1 MLSGGEGE
9 EALAFSLTHRT
20 ACGTLTPGILLSL
33 LQENRPVTESLPP
46 TPNGTVV
53 EYHPT
58 IKELP
63 SDERPRER
71 LANYGPGALSTAEL
85 LAIILRVGTKDEN
98 VIRLA
103 QRLLVHFD
111 GLPGLAQ
118 APFEDLIEQKGVGP
132 AKAVELK
139 AAFELGRRWQAAAPQ
154 ERLQVKSPQDAANL
168 LMLEMSVLEQEH
180 LRTIMLNSKNHV
192 LKVHTVYVGS
202 VNTASLRIAEL
213 FREAVRLNSVALIVA
228 HNHPSGDPTPSA
240 EDIAVTRQIVEAG
253 KLLNI
258 EVLDHLV
265 IGQQRWVSLKERG
278 LGF

>member
-1 MLSGGEGE
+1 M
-9 EALAFSLTHRT
+9 T
-20 ACGTLTPGILLSL
+20 
-33 LQENRPVTESLPP
+33 QSLPP
-46 TPNGTVV
+46 PSNGTTV
-53 EYHPT
+53 EYYPT

-71 LANYGPGALSTAEL
+71 LANYGPGMLSTAEL

-98 VIRLA
+98 VIRMA
-103 QRLLVHFD
+103 QRLLAHFD
-111 GLPGLAQ
+111 GLPGLAR
-118 APFEDLIEQKGVGP
+118 APFEDLIEQKGIGP

-139 AAFELGRRWQAAAPQ
+139 AAFELGRRWQNAAPQ

-168 LMLEMSVLEQEH
+168 LMLEMGILEQEH
-180 LRTIMLNSKNHV
+180 LKTIMMDSKNHV
-192 LKVHTVYVGS
+192 LKVHTVYIGS
-202 VNTASLRIAEL
+202 VNTANVRVGEL
-213 FREAVRLNSVALIVA
+213 FREAIRLNSVAMIVA

-240 EDIAVTRQIVEAG
+240 EDVAVTRRIVEAG
-253 KLLNI
+253 QLLNV

>member
-1 MLSGGEGE
+1 VPQPLS
-9 EALAFSLTHRT
+9 
-20 ACGTLTPGILLSL
+20 
-33 LQENRPVTESLPP
+33 PP
-46 TPNGTVV
+46 SNGTAI
-53 EYHPT
+53 EYYPT

-71 LANYGPGALSTAEL
+71 LTNYGPGALSNAEL
-85 LAIILRVGTKDEN
+85 LAIILRVGSRDEN
-98 VIRLA
+98 VIRMA
-103 QRLLVHFD
+103 QRLLTHFD

-118 APFEDLIEQKGVGP
+118 APMEDLIEQKGIGP

-139 AAFELGRRWQAAAPQ
+139 AAFELGRRWQNASPQ

-168 LMLEMSVLEQEH
+168 LMLEMGILEQEH
-180 LRTIMLNSKNHV
+180 LRTIMLDSKNHV

-202 VNTASLRIAEL
+202 VNSANVRVAEL
-213 FREAVRLNSVALIVA
+213 FREAIRLNSVAMIVA
-228 HNHPSGDPTPSA
+228 HNHPSGDPTPSP
-240 EDIAVTRQIVEAG
+240 EDVAVTRRIVEAG
-253 KLLNI
+253 QLLNV